1 MFSLSSF
8 CSFIGFFIAA
18 VASALKSLPA
28 ASSIQQSRAK
38 LF

>member
-28 ASSIQQSRAK
+28 AIINSAEPS
-38 LF
+38 